1 MISAEK
7 IVKIWESYSAFYW
20 KGLTN
25 TLWIAA
31 LAVVLG
37 LVLGLLIASGRMM
50 TVKKDEN
57 VIIAIIKSI
66 VKFICIAYV
75 EVLRATP
82 LLVQVFV
89 IYYGATTAGL
99 KLPDATMTRMMWGL
113 IAVALNSGAYLSE
126 VIRSGIGAVPGG
138 QMEAA
143 RCVGMNHWQ
152 AMRYVILPQAVRNIL
167 PALCN
172 EFVTIIKE
180 TSVLS
185 MVGISELMFQAQ
197 SVASTTYI
205 FVEPYIIAAIMYFI
219 IVFTL
224 SKLICVFER
233 RMSRS
238 VTR

>member
-1 MISAEK
+1 MISLESMS
-7 IVKIWESYSAFYW
+7 KIWQSYSGFYW
-20 KGLTN
+20 KGLAN

-31 LAVVLG
+31 LAVFFGSVLG
-37 LVLGLLIASGRMM
+37 LIIASGRMLII
-50 TVKKDEN
+50 KKDEH
-57 VIIAIIKSI
+57 VIIRIIKYIIKLFCSI
-66 VKFICIAYV
+66 YV

-82 LLVQVFV
+82 LIVQVVVVYF
-89 IYYGATTAGL
+89 GATSLGL
-99 KLPDATMTRMMWGL
+99 KLADATSTRIMWGFV
-113 IAVALNSGAYLSE
+113 AVALNSGAYLSE
-126 VIRSGIGAVPGG
+126 VIRSGIGAVPSG

-152 AMRYVILPQAVRNIL
+152 AMRYVILPQAIRNIL

-185 MVGISELMFQAQ
+185 MVGIADLMFQAQ
-197 SVASTTYI
+197 AVASTTYI
-205 FVEPYIIAAIMYFI
+205 FVEPYIIAAILYFV
-219 IVFTL
+219 IVFPL
-224 SKLICVFER
+224 SKLILMFER

>member
-224 SKLICVFER
+224 SKLISVFER